1 MTPDP
6 MPRPTEDELLARYHE
21 AVALQGAG
29 PGADLRA
36 AVLAQAEV
44 TAWKHADAAENPD
57 EIAIEQIASSS
68 DTASAEAEFA
78 SELPLPAA
86 AAAEAANDRRWFIP
100 AVASVAVLG
109 LAALL
114 ALQFD
119 RGDPADQAV
128 ALGQRGAPAA
138 EVADPAPSE
147 PTASDAVA
155 AAPSAETVPEAAPA
169 SALPPPASPE
179 PPAPP
184 PVAAPAEPLRA
195 SGEAAAG
202 PARERAAERPRPAP
216 AAKPAPAPRAKPP
229 APAASSRRPTWRMNM
244 TARPPRQP
252 LRPAPSPACSGPAP
266 PWTWRPTP
274 PMPRPRRR
282 PHRAPRR

>member
-6 MPRPTEDELLARYHE
+6 MPRPTEDELVACYHE
-21 AVALQGAG
+21 AAALQGAG
-29 PGADLRA
+29 PSADLRA

-57 EIAIEQIASSS
+57 EIAIEQIASSA

-155 AAPSAETVPEAAPA
+155 AAPSAETVPEPAPA

-216 AAKPAPAPRAKPP
+216 
-229 APAASSRRPTWRMNM
+229 
-244 TARPPRQP
+244 
-252 LRPAPSPACSGPAP
+252 G
-266 PWTWRPTP
+266 
-274 PMPRPRRR
+274 
-282 PHRAPRR
+282 

>member
-57 EIAIEQIASSS
+57 EIAIEQIASSA

-119 RGDPADQAV
+119 RSDPADQAV

-155 AAPSAETVPEAAPA
+155 AAVQEASAPA
-169 SALPPPASPE
+169 SVIPSSSSCPS
-179 PPAPP
+179 
-184 PVAAPAEPLRA
+184 
-195 SGEAAAG
+195 
-202 PARERAAERPRPAP
+202 
-216 AAKPAPAPRAKPP
+216 
-229 APAASSRRPTWRMNM
+229 AASR
-244 TARPPRQP
+244 
-252 LRPAPSPACSGPAP
+252 
-266 PWTWRPTP
+266 
-274 PMPRPRRR
+274 
-282 PHRAPRR
+282 

>member
-1 MTPDP
+1 MTRLTLRNVGKNRRLAGHHRPLAHGRRP
-6 MPRPTEDELLARYHE
+6 GRLHIGIGPTEDELVACYHE
-21 AVALQGAG
+21 AAALQGAG
-29 PGADLRA
+29 PSADLRA

-57 EIAIEQIASSS
+57 EIAIEQLASSA

-119 RGDPADQAV
+119 RSDPADQAV

-138 EVADPAPSE
+138 EVAEPAPSE
-147 PTASDAVA
+147 PTASEAVA
-155 AAPSAETVPEAAPA
+155 ASANW
-169 SALPPPASPE
+169 SAHRGRDGSHS
-179 PPAPP
+179 
-184 PVAAPAEPLRA
+184 RA
-195 SGEAAAG
+195 SHNG
-202 PARERAAERPRPAP
+202 R
-216 AAKPAPAPRAKPP
+216 
-229 APAASSRRPTWRMNM
+229 
-244 TARPPRQP
+244 
-252 LRPAPSPACSGPAP
+252 
-266 PWTWRPTP
+266 
-274 PMPRPRRR
+274 
-282 PHRAPRR
+282 